1 MYDLTFG
8 VGVTM
13 FAIIGGIL
21 LIMGIV
27 FKDKAGSMAKP
38 LAVVGALALVFA
50 GVTYV
55 SGIYQPVSE
64 EIIPGATYDVSC
76 TEAEAELS
84 VNSVDHTITWI
95 ITYDESG
102 NAFTNSSGAGTLN
115 FTVAWAS
122 GDEGPVSL
130 GIGAVPFVDQS
141 GASDIA
147 LVDENSD
154 GTYNCLWHK
163 LNSAGTAQITAY
175 EDINLYI
182 EVADSEWSN
191 VVITLDATA
200 GATPWVS
207 GTSEGAAWSMPITV
221 AGEVWTINFVITDVC
236 P

>member
-8 VGVTM
+8 IGVTVMALVGVIALA
-13 FAIIGGIL
+13 FAIFGKKYVGNAQKILVVIGG
-21 LIMGIV
+21 
-27 FKDKAGSMAKP
+27 
-38 LAVVGALALVFA
+38 LAVIFA

-55 SGIYQPVSE
+55 SGIYEPE
-64 EIIPGATYDVSC
+64 AAEIIPSATYDVTCS
-76 TEAEAELS
+76 ESEAELS
-84 VNSVDHTITWI
+84 VNSVDQTITWC
-95 ITYDESG
+95 ITYDESS

-130 GIGAVPFVDQS
+130 STGAVPFVDQS

-147 LVDENSD
+147 LVDENAD
-154 GTYNCLWHK
+154 GTYNMLWHK
-163 LNSAGTAQITAY
+163 LNAAGTAQVTAY

-182 EVADSEWSN
+182 DVADSAWCN

-207 GTSEGAAWSMPITV
+207 GTSEGASWSMPITV
-221 AGEVWTINFVITDVC
+221 AGEVWTVNFVITDVC